1 MSRERQIQIG
11 AAGIILLGVGLL
23 VFVGLGF
30 AQGGGP
36 EPPAYWAKSFR
47 ADRPRPAAEMVSLA
61 RPAGAASAQAAA
73 EYEVTAIEPPETLD
87 SSRAFGINNA
97 GQVVGRFFN
106 LNETLGAEE
115 DRTAYIW
122 NEASGARLLPT
133 LAGHS
138 SAWDVDQGELG
149 SGFSFNAGIDQ
160 HAVRWDG
167 AAGTILDL
175 GTLENAEGVPG
186 RTSTAYGINSL
197 GEVVGSADTPNLV
210 GDFMPFH
217 AFIYSDESGM
227 LDLGTLTADYPEW
240 QNGYSIAY
248 GVNTEGQVVGIA
260 NDSDFYYYP
269 FIFDPVNDLRALNI
283 DPAHTPAGTYPQW
296 YAVAINDTG
305 VIGGFVT
312 VADNQS
318 LPYYWPDPNSDPVPL
333 PMPDGFPYGEVY
345 GINLSGI
352 MVGIMWDSDADTGAA
367 EHAFVFDTTNGLRD
381 LNNLIPA
388 GSGWVLNF
396 ARDINASG
404 QIVGTGDYLGERRG
418 FVLRPLPEGSDTVG
432 TFSPSAS
439 RFFLR
444 NALSNGAP
452 DYVVSYGKASSNWVP
467 LAGDW
472 DGDGADS
479 IGVYNPDV
487 SRFMLR
493 DTNNSGPSD
502 YGYIYGPPGQ
512 GWLPILGDWDGNGS
526 DTPGVY
532 DPARGLFLLA
542 NSHGASSYDY
552 RIFFGPAGG
561 GWLPLAGDWDGDGD
575 DSLGIYDPVT
585 AEFRMRNALTSG
597 EYDISLNFGPAN
609 RDWIPITGDWDADG
623 VDTIGVY
630 NSLSAQFR
638 LRNELTMGPPD
649 LTFRFGAMDAGWIPL
664 SGDWDGS

>member
-418 FVLRPLPEGSDTVG
+418 FVLDAG
-432 TFSPSAS
+432 TFT
-439 RFFLR
+439 
-444 NALSNGAP
+444 
-452 DYVVSYGKASSNWVP
+452 
-467 LAGDW
+467 
-472 DGDGADS
+472 
-479 IGVYNPDV
+479 DV
-487 SRFMLR
+487 SRGHWAFEWIEALYEAGI
-493 DTNNSGPSD
+493 TSGCSLD
-502 YGYIYGPPGQ
+502 PPRFC
-512 GWLPILGDWDGNGS
+512 PD
-526 DTPGVY
+526 
-532 DPARGLFLLA
+532 
-542 NSHGASSYDY
+542 
-552 RIFFGPAGG
+552 
-561 GWLPLAGDWDGDGD
+561 
-575 DSLGIYDPVT
+575 DPVT
-585 AEFRMRNALTSG
+585 RGQMALFLERGMRGS
-597 EYDISLNFGPAN
+597 EYIPPSATGSVFDDVASDYWAAA
-609 RDWIPITGDWDADG
+609 WIEQLAADG
-623 VDTIGVY
+623 ITIGCSTDPPLYCPEATASRAEMAIFIEKAMHWPDGYTPPAPSGTVFEDVAASY
-630 NSLSAQFR
+630 WAASWIEQLYSDGITNGCSTTPAHYCPEASVTRAQMAVFLGR
-638 LRNELTMGPPD
+638 AFNL
-649 LTFRFGAMDAGWIPL
+649 PL
-664 SGDWDGS
+664 P